1 MTAVVPSFDQLRARP
16 VGDGAVVARFP
27 GVVAVCSIADVEV
40 LETFLSVCAEVS
52 QEGARA
58 PGRRLARRLAG
69 WLVQRDDEPDLGT
82 VSATDG
88 GLAIFLSGQAA
99 VELGR
104 HGPRHSARDAAGWL
118 DLIVEWPDRLA
129 LSVTSDARPDYQD
142 SVYDLRG
149 GIVAASYVVLAERVA
164 GAGDAEGLAVNDA
177 PEPAAADAD
186 GPVAADLGPAAPVEP
201 APSESDPPPTEAIP
215 TEPSPTEFAAADAVA
230 GPDPALTLAAP
241 VEREPEPE
249 PEPEPAPSPLP
260 PPADLPEPLSGAA
273 GGPVAGGPS
282 GPPSDPHVP
291 AGFGSPIPSEPV
303 LPVAPPAL
311 SAKIFGSAASEPSRT
326 PLPVPGR
333 PSAGPPGPAE
343 VDDVPQVQGFLC
355 SRGHLNDPRGLFC
368 GVCGIR
374 MSDRTGVLT
383 IGRRPPLG
391 LFVFDDG
398 STFTVDAD
406 YLLGREPEIDPGV
419 RGGALR
425 PLTLQDVRGAV
436 SRRHAR
442 ITLDGWNVLITDV
455 GSANGTFLAGRT
467 GENWQALVPHRPF
480 RLEAGT
486 RVRVGSRLF
495 IFETQHGAP

>member
-52 QEGARA
+52 QDGSRA
-58 PGRRLARRLAG
+58 PGRRLARRLTA

-129 LSVTSDARPDYQD
+129 LSVVSDARADYQD

-149 GIVAASYVVLAERVA
+149 GIVAGSYVVLAERAALTGSVDEEVDTAPATEASDVA
-164 GAGDAEGLAVNDA
+164 APDTAPDTAPDVVA
-177 PEPAAADAD
+177 PEQVADVVTEPVVE
-186 GPVAADLGPAAPVEP
+186 PVADVPVAEP
-201 APSESDPPPTEAIP
+201 IA
-215 TEPSPTEFAAADAVA
+215 EPVA
-230 GPDPALTLAAP
+230 EPDPAVTLAAP

-249 PEPEPAPSPLP
+249 PEPAPLP
-260 PPADLPEPLSGAA
+260 PPAAVVPDPLAGA
-273 GGPVAGGPS
+273 PS
-282 GPPSDPHVP
+282 GPPADPHLP
-291 AGFGSPIPSEPV
+291 AGFGSPIPAEPLV
-303 LPVAPPAL
+303 PASPPAL

-326 PLPVPGR
+326 PLPVPGH
-333 PSAGPPGPAE
+333 PGSPGPVE

-419 RGGALR
+419 RSGALR
-425 PLTLQDVRGAV
+425 PLTLLDVRGAV

-442 ITLDGWNVLITDV
+442 ITLDGWTVLITDV
-455 GSANGTFLAGRT
+455 GSANGTFLTGRT
-467 GENWQALVPHRPF
+467 GENWQALVPNRPF
-480 RLEAGT
+480 RLDAGT